1 MARRRMISAELMR
14 SDEFLALPAQSQL
27 LYVHLLVE
35 ADDDGFLLGKNRII
49 TMLGLD
55 ESAFTAL
62 TDAGFVLR
70 FSTGAA
76 VITHWPVCNAIRKD
90 RHTPTKYRAELA
102 QLECVPEVGYVL
114 KQEPHAVQKEA
125 PAVQSEFGVRSCFES
140 GDFFNAECGMRNSA
154 LVDGFSFSERRRDTG
169 IVPCLLLQSGDLSS
183 ELGVRGAEDPA
194 VQKEASAAQ
203 KDDSIVQKEA
213 SVVQKEASAVQKEEP
228 VVQKKL
234 PAVQKEEPVVQ
245 TEKPVVQKE
254 VSAETKEAP
263 SAFGQTDITAKEAAA
278 ENQGAAF
285 RAREFCPYA
294 PPLPLASGGEL
305 RLLQRDVDVWRRRF
319 PDVNV
324 TEEFRKL
331 REYLDERPDKRKTAD
346 ETWQYAEKW
355 LSRAQNKTAQK
366 GGKKSR
372 LTDESP
378 PSYDIDLAEYLMN
391 TRVPKLTKRQR

>member
-114 KQEPHAVQKEA
+114 KQEPQAVQTEA
-125 PAVQSEFGVRSCFES
+125 PAVQSEFGVRSCFENE
-140 GDFFNAECGMRNSA
+140 DFFNSEFGIRNSEFH
-154 LVDGFSFSERRRDTG
+154 DGFSFSERKRDTG
-169 IVPCLLLQSGDLSS
+169 TVPCLLLQSEDLSS
-183 ELGVRGAEDPA
+183 ELGVRGAEDPV
-194 VQKEASAAQ
+194 VQKEASAAR
-203 KDDSIVQKEA
+203 KDDS
-213 SVVQKEASAVQKEEP
+213 
-228 VVQKKL
+228 
-234 PAVQKEEPVVQ
+234 
-245 TEKPVVQKE
+245 VVQKE

-263 SAFGQTDITAKEAAA
+263 AAFGQTDITAKEAAA
-278 ENQGAAF
+278 ENQGAGF
-285 RAREFCPYA
+285 RAWEFCPYA

-305 RLLQRDVDVWRRRF
+305 RLLQKDVDVWRRRF

-331 REYLDERPDKRKTAD
+331 REYLGERPDKRKTAD

-355 LSRAQNKTAQK
+355 LSRAQDKTAQK
-366 GGKKSR
+366 GGKKKR
-372 LTDESP
+372 LPDESP

>member
-114 KQEPHAVQKEA
+114 KQEPHAVQKE
-125 PAVQSEFGVRSCFES
+125 EIF
-140 GDFFNAECGMRNSA
+140 
-154 LVDGFSFSERRRDTG
+154 
-169 IVPCLLLQSGDLSS
+169 
-183 ELGVRGAEDPA
+183 
-194 VQKEASAAQ
+194 
-203 KDDSIVQKEA
+203 
-213 SVVQKEASAVQKEEP
+213 
-228 VVQKKL
+228 
-234 PAVQKEEPVVQ
+234 VQKEEPVVQ
-245 TEKPVVQKE
+245 TEEPVVQKIEPDVQKDEPAVQTEKPVVQTEALAEAEASPAASGRKE
-254 VSAETKEAP
+254 
-263 SAFGQTDITAKEAAA
+263 ITAKETAA
-278 ENQGAAF
+278 ENQDAGF
-285 RAREFCPYA
+285 QTREFCPYA

-305 RLLQRDVDVWRRRF
+305 RLLQKDVDVWRRRF

-331 REYLDERPDKRKTAD
+331 REYLGERPDKRKTAD

-355 LSRAQNKTAQK
+355 LSRAQDKTAQK
-366 GGKKSR
+366 GGKKKHMP
-372 LTDESP
+372 DESP